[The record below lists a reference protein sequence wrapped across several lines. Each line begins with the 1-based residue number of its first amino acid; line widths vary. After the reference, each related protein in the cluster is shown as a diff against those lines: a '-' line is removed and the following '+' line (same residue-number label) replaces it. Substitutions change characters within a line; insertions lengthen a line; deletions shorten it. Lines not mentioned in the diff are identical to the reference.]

1 MKTAV
6 INKQDGKWRFASIT
20 LDTIM
25 SLLPNG
31 DYILTV
37 KKRSEK
43 RSLNQN
49 SLMWL
54 WFACIEDSTGTD
66 KQTIHD
72 IYCTKFLCRLVP
84 HNGDYIKA
92 VKGTSKLTKDEM
104 QKFMNEVQADAATE
118 LGITLPTPDDLIFEE
133 FYNTYKSAIT

>member
-1 MKTAV
+1 MKTAI
-6 INKQDGKWRFASIT
+6 INKQGGAWRFCGIT

-37 KKRSEK
+37 KKKSEK

-54 WFACIEDSTGTD
+54 WFACMEESTGMD

-72 IYCTKFLCRLVP
+72 IYCTKFLRRQVLY
-84 HNGDYIKA
+84 NGEY
-92 VKGTSKLTKDEM
+92 VWTMKGTSKLTKEEM
-104 QKFMNEVQADAATE
+104 QDFMQKVQADAATE

-133 FYNTYKSAIT
+133 FYNTYKSAIM